1 MENNSQDFDS
11 PRRSMQQSPTKL
23 QNKSEMM
30 NSQLSPDKDKRPEKT
45 KNEAVFI
52 KNMKNCIFI
61 FVFLENSVKK

>member
-23 QNKSEMM
+23 QQNKSEMM

-45 KNEAVFI
+45 KNEAVEKI
-52 KNMKNCIFI
+52 NKNMLFHL
-61 FVFLENSVKK
+61 FFSENSVEK